1 MTTSLALIP
10 LLPLAGFLINGILG
24 ARLPKGMVSLVACG
38 LPAASFALT
47 VLLFLDLLAS
57 QTPVVATHFTWA
69 AMPGLKLDAAL
80 YFDQVTAVMCLVVT
94 GIGTLIHVY
103 SIGYMHERQGLR
115 ALLRL
120 PEPVPVLHAAAGAGG
135 QDLRHAVHRLGRR
148 GPGVLPADRLLVRRR
163 RQDRGRPEGV
173 HRQPRGRC
181 RLPAGAFL
189 MLAYAGTLDFQDLN
203 AFFSATPPAA
213 WVTTAIGL
221 LLLVGACGKSAQ
233 IPLHVWLPDAMAGPT
248 PVSALI
254 HAATMVTAGVY
265 LIARLSGVYLQTED
279 AMTIVAWL
287 GAITALV
294 GASMGVTE
302 FNLKKVLAYST
313 MSQIGLMI
321 MACGLGAFSVGM
333 FHLTTHAFF
342 KACLFLGAG
351 AVLHAL
357 HGEEDMR
364 KMGALAR
371 RMPFTFGVFLLATLA
386 LCGIPPFAGFFSKDE
401 ILWTAWSAAGG
412 SPLLWLV
419 ASAASFLTAFYMFR
433 AIFMTF
439 FGADNVSAE
448 RRHGIHEPPPTMSI
462 VLGVLAV
469 GSLLAG
475 LIGLPLFWRELLGV
489 TAPFYDFLEPVLGHA
504 TPRAD
509 VAHSTEAV
517 LMVVAVL
524 VAALGIALAWFVY
537 GRARDRAVP
546 AVAPAPAPGLLRR
559 WVSHGY
565 YVDAFYEGVIV
576 RFVAWLS
583 VAVFARKVESA
594 LAAGTIGS
602 PARAAPVAARLFARL
617 QTGDLQTYVFYALVG
632 LVVIL
637 GWGALHA

>member
-1 MTTSLALIP
+1 MTSLALVP
-10 LLPLAGFLINGILG
+10 LLPLIGFLINGIFG
-24 ARLPKGMVSLVACG
+24 ARLPKGVVSLVACG

-47 VLLFLDLLAS
+47 VVLFLDLLAS
-57 QTPVVATHFTWA
+57 QTPVVATLYTWA
-69 AMPGLKLDAAL
+69 ALPGLKLEAAL
-80 YFDQVTAVMCLVVT
+80 YFDQVAAVMCLVVT

-103 SIGYMHERQGLR
+103 SIGYMHEDKSYSRYFAYLNLFLFFMLLLVLGKNFVMLFIGWEGVGL
-115 ALLRL
+115 ASYLLIGFWFDDS
-120 PEPVPVLHAAAGAGG
+120 AKTAAGLKAFIVNRVGDAGF
-135 QDLRHAVHRLGRR
+135 
-148 GPGVLPADRLLVRRR
+148 LL
-163 RQDRGRPEGV
+163 
-173 HRQPRGRC
+173 
-181 RLPAGAFL
+181 AAFL
-189 MLAYAGTLDFQDLN
+189 MLAYAGTLDFQEVN
-203 AFFSATPPAA
+203 AFFAATPPAP
-213 WVTTAIGL
+213 WVMTAIGL

-265 LIARLSGVYLQTED
+265 LLSRLSGVFLQAGD
-279 AMTIVAWL
+279 AMMIVAWL

-364 KMGALAR
+364 RMGALAR

-386 LCGIPPFAGFFSKDE
+386 LCGVPPFSGFFSKDE

-419 ASAASFLTAFYMFR
+419 ATAASFLTAFYMFR
-433 AIFMTF
+433 AIFLTF
-439 FGADNVSAE
+439 FGVDNVSAE
-448 RRHGIHEPPPTMSI
+448 RRHAIHEPPPTMSI
-462 VLGVLAV
+462 VLGILAA
-469 GSLLAG
+469 GSVLAG

-517 LMVVAVL
+517 LMVVAVA
-524 VAALGIALAWFVY
+524 VAALGIALAWMVY
-537 GRARDRAVP
+537 GRASQRAARVES
-546 AVAPAPAPGLLRR
+546 AEMKPGLLRR

-594 LAAGTIGS
+594 LAASTIGS
-602 PARAAPVAARLFARL
+602 PARAAPVAARLLARL
-617 QTGDLQTYVFYALVG
+617 QTGDLQAYVFYALVG
-632 LVVIL
+632 LVVFL
-637 GWGALHA
+637 GWGAIHA

>member
-24 ARLPKGMVSLVACG
+24 ARLPKGVVSLVACG
-38 LPAASFALT
+38 LPASSFALT

-57 QTPVVATHFTWA
+57 QTPVVATLFTWA
-69 AMPGLKLDAAL
+69 AMPGFKLDAAL
-80 YFDQVTAVMCLVVT
+80 YFDQVAAVMCLVVT

-103 SIGYMHERQGLR
+103 SIGYMHEDKSFSRYFAYLNLFLFFMLLLVLGKNFVMLFIGWEGVGL
-115 ALLRL
+115 ASYLLIGFWFDDD
-120 PEPVPVLHAAAGAGG
+120 AKTAAGLKAFIVNRVGDAGF
-135 QDLRHAVHRLGRR
+135 
-148 GPGVLPADRLLVRRR
+148 LL
-163 RQDRGRPEGV
+163 
-173 HRQPRGRC
+173 
-181 RLPAGAFL
+181 AAFL